1 MKNTNLTIK
10 ILRKYQL
17 LCIDKRTAKLV
28 SIIRN
33 YIGDLAGEEF
43 EQFVDVKTKLIVD
56 IKEVEEKLKTV
67 AADIR
72 K

>member
-1 MKNTNLTIK
+1 M
-10 ILRKYQL
+10 
-17 LCIDKRTAKLV
+17 CIDKRTAKLV

-72 K
+72 R